1 MSNPLCLEPKMFVC
15 IERIIVEETAQYS
28 GEEMTKY
35 RQMTTNW
42 SKVFRGGTV
51 DSAQY

>member
-15 IERIIVEETAQYS
+15 IERIIVAETAQYS
-28 GEEMTKY
+28 GEEMT
-35 RQMTTNW
+35 NG